1 MPSILPVY
9 LQQYLHPFMH
19 GCLPVKKTENIH
31 LIDEAVDDCYA
42 DDNAG
47 IRPVHTSCSL
57 TFCEPLTLVNTHRP
71 THIKGRER
79 KRVRVCLQTTGQ
91 ANHISSLL
99 QHRLHVCLHTNIR
112 ATVCEQKILRA

>member
-19 GCLPVKKTENIH
+19 VCLPVKKTENIN
-31 LIDEAVDDCYA
+31 LIDEAIDDCYT

-79 KRVRVCLQTTGQ
+79 KRVRVCLQTQ
-91 ANHISSLL
+91 AKQTTYHRFYNIAFMFACTQIS
-99 QHRLHVCLHTNIR
+99 
-112 ATVCEQKILRA
+112 EQQFVNKKY